1 VTDVKQKKKMKNLK
15 KMSLPKIPKV
25 VRNIF
30 RFWKPLFVILIP
42 IASLP
47 LALSGGTDSNGEDI
61 TKVTN

>member
-1 VTDVKQKKKMKNLK
+1 MKNLK